1 MLYFGWIFGVICLVL
16 SGIFSMVYHRK
27 MQNLSQGIQ
36 ELLEKAI
43 SGQLPD
49 VHLDESNVAS
59 IENDMWRYL
68 HDRAVSEQELRDDLA
83 HFQSKIS
90 DISHQAVMP
99 ISNIMLYAALI
110 EEQIDE
116 VDILN
121 KSELMGALAAV
132 QEEVRS
138 LDALIGTLTRYA
150 RTETGMIRVYPVK
163 QPIQLLL
170 SMMMMRFQAMA
181 NQKGITFLVEKS
193 SVDAVY
199 DMKWTVE
206 ALANVIDNGLKYT
219 VRGGIVKVDV
229 EEYPT
234 FVRINVTDDGI
245 GIAEA
250 EQAAIFKRF
259 YRSEMVSN
267 RDGVGLGLYVAREV
281 MRAQGGFI
289 KVCSEVQKGS
299 VFSLFFLKNEIS
311 QN

>member
-90 DISHQAVMP
+90 DISHQAGMP

-121 KSELMGALAAV
+121 KSELMG
-132 QEEVRS
+132 
-138 LDALIGTLTRYA
+138 
-150 RTETGMIRVYPVK
+150 P
-163 QPIQLLL
+163 LLL
-170 SMMMMRFQAMA
+170 
-181 NQKGITFLVEKS
+181 
-193 SVDAVY
+193 
-199 DMKWTVE
+199 
-206 ALANVIDNGLKYT
+206 
-219 VRGGIVKVDV
+219 
-229 EEYPT
+229 
-234 FVRINVTDDGI
+234 
-245 GIAEA
+245 
-250 EQAAIFKRF
+250 FKRKF
-259 YRSEMVSN
+259 DLWMLLSE
-267 RDGVGLGLYVAREV
+267 L
-281 MRAQGGFI
+281 
-289 KVCSEVQKGS
+289 
-299 VFSLFFLKNEIS
+299 
-311 QN
+311 